1 MSAPEQRQYPS
12 RRYAWYM
19 VVLLMLAYIL
29 SFVDRYV
36 LGLLVE
42 PIKADLGLTDTDMGW
57 LLGLSFAIFYA
68 TMGIPLGYLAD
79 RKRRTWLI
87 TAGITVWS
95 VSTFASGLARN
106 FWHLFSARMMIGAGE
121 ATLSPCA
128 ISMISDS
135 FPQEKRGKPI
145 AFYTAALGI
154 GAGVASLVG
163 AGVLSWAKSVPE
175 ISVPVIGVVAPWQFT
190 FFMVGTPGLLMGLL
204 FMFMREPVRH
214 VENKGHEGE
223 SFVDSLRYIWK
234 RRATYLS
241 YVGPMCISTI
251 IAYSWG
257 WFAAMFER
265 TWGWE
270 PEAFALAFGFMT
282 LFLGPVSVMSAGWL
296 NDRLFA
302 AGKEDAAMRIMII
315 AVSVQVPMAILT
327 PLMPTPEIALAVM
340 GVAIIGNA
348 MTSAVAPT
356 GLVHITPSGYRG
368 LIIAMYYMM
377 ISLTGLILGPGT
389 IGLLSDH
396 VFGNEHLNYS
406 TAAAPAIFGIPV
418 LLSLPYALRR
428 FRRELTLRAAM
439 QAT

>member
-1 MSAPEQRQYPS
+1 MTGLHPRYPS
-12 RRYAWYM
+12 RRYAWFM
-19 VVLLMLAYIL
+19 VVVLMVAYIL

-42 PIKADLGLTDTDMGW
+42 PIKADLGLSDTDMGW

-87 TAGITVWS
+87 AAGITVWS
-95 VSTFASGLARN
+95 AATFASGLARN
-106 FWHLFSARMMIGAGE
+106 FWHLFFARMAIGAGE
-121 ATLSPCA
+121 ATLSPSA

-135 FPQEKRGKPI
+135 FPQEERGKPI
-145 AFYTAALGI
+145 AFYSAALGI

-175 ISVPVIGVVAPWQFT
+175 ISVPIVGVVAPWQFT
-190 FFMVGTPGLLMGLL
+190 FFVVGVPGLLIGLL
-204 FMFMREPVRH
+204 FLFMREPARH
-214 VENKGHEGE
+214 AENKGHEGE
-223 SFVDSLRYIWK
+223 GFTNSLGYIWK

-241 YVGPMCISTI
+241 YIAPMAVSTI

-265 TWGWE
+265 TWGWA
-270 PEAFALAFGFMT
+270 PETFAVAFGLMT
-282 LFLGPVSVMSAGWL
+282 LILAPVSVLSAGWL
-296 NDRLFA
+296 NDRWFV

-315 AVSVQVPMAILT
+315 AVSIQVPMAILT
-327 PLMPTPEIALAVM
+327 PLMPGPGLALVVLAV
-340 GVAIIGNA
+340 AIVSNA
-348 MTSAVAPT
+348 MTTAVAPT
-356 GLVHITPSGYRG
+356 GLVHMTPSGYRG
-368 LIIAMYYMM
+368 LIIAVYYMV

-389 IGLLSDH
+389 IGWLSDN
-396 VFGNEHLNYS
+396 VFGNEHLDYA

-418 LLSLPYALRR
+418 LLLLPYALRR
-428 FRRELTLRAAM
+428 YRQELARRAAS
-439 QAT
+439 QLA